1 VGVVRLSRLGIV
13 IQGPSRSDGGS
24 RFIDRNFDCSP
35 AVEATIGLAKKFFDE
50 IVVSTWDGH
59 EFANESWPDS
69 VELISSELPSF
80 GQGNSRKQFLSTAKG
95 IEYLKTRNID
105 YCLKVRTDQ
114 VLPESAFEY
123 LLEFFSLTEAQPKLL
138 LSDYVVGS
146 PFYAGDFVFAGKL
159 EVVDSFVNSF
169 LTFGAKD
176 LHPSVGHNYVLKYL
190 CATDDLFSDNV
201 NPRIP
206 MIVQV
211 SDPRNLRAHSY
222 WTETRQNRFSF
233 LRREDFSQILWRG
246 QRMTEIVPVDGFSFQ
261 VDNESSA
268 QGPSSTPSTRR
279 SQISRLRA
287 FREIFAALTQELRM
301 LRTSG
306 QKNTVWQFLRGL
318 QTGNYSS

>member
-1 VGVVRLSRLGIV
+1 MGVVRLSRLGIV

-35 AVEATIGLAKKFFDE
+35 AIEATIGLAKKFFDE

>member
-1 VGVVRLSRLGIV
+1 VSRLGIV

-35 AVEATIGLAKKFFDE
+35 AVEATIGLAKQFFDE
-50 IVVSTWDGH
+50 IVVSTWAGH

-80 GQGNSRKQFLSTAKG
+80 GQRNSRKQFISTAKG

-114 VLPESAFEY
+114 VLPESAFEH
-123 LLEFFSLTEAQPKLL
+123 LLEFFSLPEHQSKLL
-138 LSDYVVGS
+138 LSDYVANS

-159 EVVDSFVNSF
+159 EVVDSFVSSF

-176 LHPSVGHNYVLKYL
+176 LHPNVGQNYVLKYL

-201 NPRIP
+201 NPRVP
-206 MIVQV
+206 MIVQI
-211 SDPRNLRAHSY
+211 SDPRNFRARSY
-222 WTETRQNRFSF
+222 WSETRQKRFSF
-233 LRREDFSQILWRG
+233 LRREDFAQIFWRG
-246 QRMTEIVPVDGFSFQ
+246 QIMAELVNVDGFSFQ
-261 VDNESSA
+261 VDNESSV
-268 QGPSSTPSTRR
+268 QGTSLTPPPRR

-287 FREIFAALTQELRM
+287 FREIFAVLTQELRM